1 MWNAQLTLS
10 VSQAI
15 LICYALVLIIAM
27 SLRAYLT
34 FENKRR
40 DRTEGTSFD
49 ISDNIA
55 AIENDDEE
63 LTDWNTKG
71 FRYRM

>member
-1 MWNAQLTLS
+1 M
-10 VSQAI
+10 
-15 LICYALVLIIAM
+15 ICYALVLVVAM
-27 SLRAYLT
+27 GLRAYLT

-40 DRTEGTSFD
+40 DRAEGVPSQTD
-49 ISDNIA
+49 EA
-55 AIENDDEE
+55 LEIENEEEE

>member
-1 MWNAQLTLS
+1 MPSLTLATF
-10 VSQAI
+10 QAI
-15 LICYALVLIIAM
+15 MICYALVLVMAM
-27 SLRAYLT
+27 GLRAYLT

-40 DRTEGTSFD
+40 DRKED
-49 ISDNIA
+49 PA
-55 AIENDDEE
+55 ASTVDEVLSAENDEQE

>member
-1 MWNAQLTLS
+1 M
-10 VSQAI
+10 
-15 LICYALVLIIAM
+15 ICYALVLVMAM
-27 SLRAYLT
+27 GLRAYLT

-40 DRTEGTSFD
+40 DRKED
-49 ISDNIA
+49 PA
-55 AIENDDEE
+55 ASTVDEVLSAENDEQE

>member
-1 MWNAQLTLS
+1 MPSLTLATF
-10 VSQAI
+10 QAVM
-15 LICYALVLIIAM
+15 ICYALVLVMAM
-27 SLRAYLT
+27 GLRAYLT

-40 DRTEGTSFD
+40 DRKED
-49 ISDNIA
+49 PA
-55 AIENDDEE
+55 ASTVDEVLSAENDEQE